1 MKQLALRLLGAALAS
16 PTGVRVIK
24 ARAFRDPAR
33 HLFDLDSELYM
44 ARWHVIREDSLAS
57 RVLEWLT
64 GYSSIRLHRI
74 MRADNDRDLH
84 NHPFSYRT
92 FVLQGFYAEERQA
105 VQDSTLTQWLCS
117 GDTVSTDAASFHRIA
132 DVSYTGVWTLFCMT
146 RDAGTWGFSV
156 DGQFIDSRTYFKI
169 RGSDRTNTQ

>member
-1 MKQLALRLLGAALAS
+1 MKQFALRLLGAALAS
-16 PTGVRVIK
+16 PTGVRAIR
-24 ARAFRDPAR
+24 AWAFRDPAR
-33 HLFDLDSELYM
+33 HLFDLDGGLYM

-57 RVLEWLT
+57 RVLEKLT

-74 MRADNDRDLH
+74 MRYDKDRDLH

-105 VQDSTLTQWLCS
+105 IRDSTLTQWLRS
-117 GDTVSTDAASFHRIA
+117 GDTASTDAASFHRIA
-132 DVSYTGVWTLFCMT
+132 DVSCGGVWTLFCMT
-146 RDAGTWGFSV
+146 RNTGTWGFSV

-169 RGSDRTNTQ
+169 RGFDRTNPQ